1 MPVFCLKISP
11 SPKNTKYCDKSHL
24 ILAIIHL
31 TPITM
36 PKIKTHKATA
46 KRFRMTKTR
55 KIKQR
60 KAGQDHFNAR
70 ESGKTV
76 RNKRRDIDTH
86 KSFIK
91 TVKILIQK

>member
-1 MPVFCLKISP
+1 
-11 SPKNTKYCDKSHL
+11 
-24 ILAIIHL
+24 
-31 TPITM
+31 M

-46 KRFRMTKTR
+46 KRFKITKNN

-70 ESGKTV
+70 ESGKTT

-86 KSFIK
+86 KSVEKTIK
-91 TVKILIQK
+91 SLMPYK